1 MCANYQQQQVRQNL
15 QRVDEQLEALVEMSG
30 TMRVV
35 SASIQTELRDQNTML
50 ADVDIHMDKTA
61 DNVDRANLA
70 LEEVKASS
78 GTCAA
83 WILMILLI
91 AAIVCVWVIPF
102 GEE

>member
-30 TMRVV
+30 NMRVV
-35 SASIQTELRDQNTML
+35 STTIQTELRDQTHML
-50 ADVDIHMDKTA
+50 ADVENHMDKTA
-61 DNVDRANLA
+61 DQVDNANQA
-70 LEEVKASS
+70 LGEVKASS

-91 AAIVCVWVIPF
+91 AAIVCVWIIPF
-102 GEE
+102 K